1 MILDPNNKYDKQT
14 IELIK
19 KSGFKSS
26 KSGFHKTL
34 ILQAKRSNERANSAN
49 NSKLID
55 IETGET
61 VSTILCCAAACE
73 SAISEFIEHHIFA
86 SGELPKELIK
96 IRDERNALI
105 QWKLLL
111 KFQDSNIDL
120 SDSQEYS
127 NLDCLLKL
135 RDSIAHRN
143 SRLLKVG
150 DFPEKLFPCIKNKTI
165 QIDNDRGID
174 WTDLIL
180 TNQVSDWAIKTTIAW
195 FGLTENEWKLRC

>member
-19 KSGFKSS
+19 NSGFRSS
-26 KSGFHKTL
+26 KSGFHKIL
-34 ILQAKRSNERANSAN
+34 ISQAQRSNVRANSAN
-49 NSKLID
+49 KSKLID

-61 VSTILCCAAACE
+61 VSTILCCAAAFE
-73 SAISEFIEHHIFA
+73 SAISEFIEHHIYA

-96 IRDERNALI
+96 IRDERNALV

-120 SDSQEYS
+120 STSKEYS

-165 QIDNDRGID
+165 KINNGRGVD

-195 FGLTENEWKLRC
+195 FGLTENEWKLKC